1 MEDYILRKQEMT
13 VRMTPELLYDFTL
26 YHTYSRFTG
35 FLSIVLAFAVAI
47 IGLIRVFS
55 GTVPPTM
62 MAFYGGAAFLFIA
75 YTPLTL
81 KLRAA
86 KQVQE
91 IDRYREEVHYIF
103 DPAEGITAEYGGR
116 TEFIPW
122 ERCEK
127 VVSAPKNIGIYYGKD
142 LAVILPKTQFGDK
155 FQEIMTVIM
164 ANVVGKVYEKARV
177 GGEEAEAPEAAG
189 NGSEAEAPEAAGSG
203 SEMKA
208 ETAEDTGN
216 GSEMKTETAE
226 TAGNVSASKTK

>member
-1 MEDYILRKQEMT
+1 MEDYILRRQEMT

-47 IGLIRVFS
+47 IGLIRVFT
-55 GTVPPTM
+55 GTAPASM
-62 MAFYGGAAFLFIA
+62 MAFYGAAAFLFIA

-81 KLRAA
+81 KLRAK

-91 IDRYREEVHYIF
+91 IDRYREEVHYVF
-103 DPAEGITAEYGGR
+103 DPAEGITAEFGGR

-142 LAVILPKTQFGDK
+142 LAVILPKAQFGDR

-164 ANVVGKVYEKARV
+164 ANVVGKVYEKARA
-177 GGEEAEAPEAAG
+177 GEAEAAEPAGKETAAK
-189 NGSEAEAPEAAGSG
+189 AETR
-203 SEMKA
+203 
-208 ETAEDTGN
+208 ETAEDFCV
-216 GSEMKTETAE
+216 SETKQAE
-226 TAGNVSASKTK
+226 SLTK

>member
-177 GGEEAEAPEAAG
+177 GAETAEAQETAG
-189 NGSEAEAPEAAGSG
+189 NGSEAEVPETAGNGSEAEVQEAAGSG

-208 ETAEDTGN
+208 ETVEDTGN
-216 GSEMKTETAE
+216 A
-226 TAGNVSASKTK
+226 SASETK